1 MESGTEERAA
11 AMPHIVTIQYT
22 NGRTE
27 EVPFSTPEG
36 AAAHAR
42 SCRETAGIRSA
53 TAAFREAVEQLLSK
67 PAR

>member
-27 EVPFSTPEG
+27 EVRFSTPEG

-42 SCRETAGIRSA
+42 ACRDTAGIRSA
-53 TAAFREAVEQLLSK
+53 TAAFRESVEKVLSK
-67 PAR
+67 SAR